1 MFVTVVSL
9 ILRQTSL
16 LLTHQMQKASDSHL
30 NVAFAASISFE
41 FEDFLGWLKE
51 QGDTTDSSKCNWHK
65 SLYAD
70 SVTLNDYAK
79 NFYNSWDIPFS
90 LLWSTRIILNMIC
103 MYVYCYVVLKKLILS
118 SWFSDIFFFLFDLQ
132 HSLFPVHCPLLKV
145 KPNPQWLS

>member
-1 MFVTVVSL
+1 MFVTVVVSL
-9 ILRQTSL
+9 ILRQASL

-41 FEDFLGWLKE
+41 FEDFLGWLKG

-79 NFYNSWDIPFS
+79 NFYNSWDTPFS

-103 MYVYCYVVLKKLILS
+103 MYVYRYVVSEKVILS
-118 SWFSDIFFFLFDLQ
+118 SWFSDIFFFFDLQ
-132 HSLFPVHCPLLKV
+132 HSLFPVYCPLLKV